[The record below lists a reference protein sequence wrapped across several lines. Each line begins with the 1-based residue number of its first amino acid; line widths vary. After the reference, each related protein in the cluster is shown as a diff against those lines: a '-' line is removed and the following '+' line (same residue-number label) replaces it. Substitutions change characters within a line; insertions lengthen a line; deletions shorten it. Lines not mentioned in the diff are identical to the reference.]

1 MIFVSNAA
9 FNNLGFPIL
18 STVFNWGRA
27 TLGTVPF
34 VTIGAS
40 HGGPQGG
47 LLGMIVG
54 AALFGVLAV
63 FTAYWSIRRLKDKVA
78 AEPVNGEL

>member
-1 MIFVSNAA
+1 
-9 FNNLGFPIL
+9 
-18 STVFNWGRA
+18 
-27 TLGTVPF
+27 VPF